1 MQGFDRESYFLTL
14 LEKEGITRG
23 VGDDCC
29 ILDIHPLPSYLLPH
43 KAHIHKSHTHTQT
56 IKSLVVGMDSFCE
69 EVHFL
74 RDWFSPYELAT
85 KAFLVNYSDII
96 AMNATPLYAALSVAL
111 PKDWGR
117 AEIKAF
123 VRGIGDFCRKY
134 HIWLIGGDTISAA
147 KMQIHI
153 TLFGKAHKHTL
164 YRDRIKPK
172 SILCYTNDRY
182 PQNTITQCYKVLKN
196 LLNLPNGRIA
206 KAKGRFLSPHIRA
219 PFIRECAPFLKGGMD
234 ISDGILAEITR
245 ICAINH
251 LFFKPCMPFFAPY
264 LKPLLQSGESYE
276 MLIAIDSKDFLRL
289 KRKAARHRIKV
300 CKLGTFTRQRQ
311 ILPSFKH
318 WH

>member
-1 MQGFDRESYFLTL
+1 MDLHFCRAN
-14 LEKEGITRG
+14 GIST
-23 VGDDCC
+23 DKPYM
-29 ILDIHPLPSYLLPH
+29 ILAAKITYSSH
-43 KAHIHKSHTHTQT
+43 KC
-56 IKSLVVGMDSFCE
+56 LD
-69 EVHFL
+69 
-74 RDWFSPYELAT
+74 FSPPPT
-85 KAFLVNYSDII
+85 
-96 AMNATPLYAALSVAL
+96 
-111 PKDWGR
+111 
-117 AEIKAF
+117 
-123 VRGIGDFCRKY
+123 
-134 HIWLIGGDTISAA
+134 
-147 KMQIHI
+147 
-153 TLFGKAHKHTL
+153 
-164 YRDRIKPK
+164 K